1 MLCVFN
7 KEMED
12 LYQNTIS
19 YTSLDVYEGKGIW
32 NKIVNLF
39 HRINRLKLLKR
50 QVNPDVSISHLE
62 GADLI
67 NVLTGIKDRSIVV
80 FHGSKKADIKYKG
93 AYHFF
98 RHAILIP
105 LVIKKADHIICV
117 SEGIRSEIISQYN
130 SSPEKISVVYN
141 FFDINGIEKFSN
153 EILSDTILDSLFDS
167 KDILINCA
175 RLDIQKN
182 INALLDIFVIVK
194 KHSKDVKLLLLGD
207 GDERDSLIYYSKE
220 CKLKTYD
227 CWSQPV
233 VTNDFD
239 VYFLGNIANPFCYI
253 KRAKIFTLTSGW
265 EGFPLALGEAMICG
279 TPVISTDCLTGPREM
294 LAPGTELVGNLLES
308 EFADYGVLMPLLDKK
323 NKSYDESVRLWS
335 RTILELLQDE
345 KRLKHYSDKG
355 IERMKN
361 FSREKIVDRWLKII
375 AFVLGESKQ

>member
-1 MLCVFN
+1 MSP
-7 KEMED
+7 
-12 LYQNTIS
+12 IS
-19 YTSLDVYEGKGIW
+19 GS
-32 NKIVNLF
+32 NF
-39 HRINRLKLLKR
+39 
-50 QVNPDVSISHLE
+50 SI
-62 GADLI
+62 
-67 NVLTGIKDRSIVV
+67 
-80 FHGSKKADIKYKG
+80 
-93 AYHFF
+93 
-98 RHAILIP
+98 
-105 LVIKKADHIICV
+105 
-117 SEGIRSEIISQYN
+117 
-130 SSPEKISVVYN
+130 
-141 FFDINGIEKFSN
+141 
-153 EILSDTILDSLFDS
+153 
-167 KDILINCA
+167 
-175 RLDIQKN
+175 
-182 INALLDIFVIVK
+182 
-194 KHSKDVKLLLLGD
+194 
-207 GDERDSLIYYSKE
+207 
-220 CKLKTYD
+220 
-227 CWSQPV
+227 
-233 VTNDFD
+233 DFD